1 MGELK
6 YKNANPLTAFA
17 EGLGSLIE
25 KGQDIYAN
33 VKDVLEDKR
42 IEYASLSLSAI
53 KILISSD
60 PVLATCQFA
69 LKRQRMMFPL
79 RKKGY
84 TIDYSNPFHEPC
96 PTHGCKTYHVK
107 ETSLLVWCPLCMDFL
122 EVYG

>member
-6 YKNANPLTAFA
+6 YKNANPLTALG
-17 EGLGSLIE
+17 EGLGNLIE
-25 KGQDIYAN
+25 KGQEIYAN
-33 VKDVLEDKR
+33 IKEVLEDRR

-79 RKKGY
+79 KKNGY
-84 TIDYSNPFHEPC
+84 TIDYSNPFNEPC
-96 PTHGCKTYHVK
+96 PTHGCKTYRVK
-107 ETSLLVWCPLCMDFL
+107 ETSFLVWCPLCMDFL

>member
-1 MGELK
+1 MSELK
-6 YKNANPLTAFA
+6 YRNPNPLTAFA
-17 EGLGSLIE
+17 EGFGNLRE
-25 KGQDIYAN
+25 KVGDIFAN

-42 IEYASLSLSAI
+42 IGYASLSLSAI

-79 RKKGY
+79 KKKGY
-84 TIDYSNPFHEPC
+84 TIDYSNPFHEPY
-96 PTHGCKTYHVK
+96 PTHGCKTYRVK
-107 ETSLLVWCPLCMDFL
+107 ETSFLVWCPLCMDFL

>member
-84 TIDYSNPFHEPC
+84 TIDYSNPFHELC
-96 PTHGCKTYHVK
+96 PTHGCKTYRVK